1 MLVYDGNCGFCTR
14 WVDRIRAATGD
25 RVEFAPSQEVG
36 HRFPQISPEQFEN
49 AVQWITPDGDVYSG
63 ARAALCVL
71 AFTGPTGRLLW
82 WAYRRA
88 ALVRRSPLK
97 PHTGWWPATGTRCRR
112 FADGFGGQDLRRPSY
127 RTSADL
133 FLRAL
138 AVIYLIAFLS
148 FWVQAHGLI
157 GAQGIL
163 PIEDSVRQASEKG
176 HPLRFPTLF
185 CFNQSDTFIHVL
197 CGAGTLLAG
206 VAAVIV
212 PACGLFF
219 LLLWIGYLS
228 IVTAGGPFLSFQW
241 DVLLLEAG
249 LLAVFLAPWSL
260 PAGVERTVAP
270 SRIVAWLYR
279 WLLFRFMF
287 ASGAVKLTSGDATW
301 RDLSALTH
309 HYQTQPLP
317 NPLSWYA
324 HHLPDGVH
332 VVSVAFMFAIELAAP
347 FFIFAPRRLR
357 IAACALLVALQMGI
371 ALTGNYAFFNLLAA
385 ALCLW
390 MIDDA
395 SWPKRLRVPS
405 SGRES
410 EYSAALQRLAAVP
423 LAAVVVILSLVYLCS
438 FSLRLKVT
446 VAQSCGCPQSGRGT
460 LQYREHLRAFPGDD
474 HEAAGNRP
482 RRKQGRQN
490 LATRTNFAT
499 SRAHPERR
507 PPVVA
512 PHQPRLDW
520 QMWFAALGHY
530 RQSPWIVRPLST
542 APRRIAAGC
551 RPALPGTPFPAAP
564 PRYLRATGV
573 RLSLHDPGGKTQDGQ
588 LVETYLSENLSAEDS
603 TGVAGGVY
611 KQDQARR
618 QIAAGSRE
626 CGDSARF
633 PHSDVPADRVQV
645 LSAFLTTSAISGY

>member
-1 MLVYDGNCGFCTR
+1 MLVYDGNCGFCAR
-14 WVDRIRAATGD
+14 WVDRIRATAGD

-49 AVQWITPDGDVYSG
+49 AVQWITPDGEVYSG
-63 ARAALCVL
+63 ARAALFVL
-71 AFTGPTGRLLW
+71 ALTGPTGRLLW
-82 WAYRRA
+82 WAYRRLPGFAGA
-88 ALVRRSPLK
+88 AEAAYRLVARNRTTVSTVSRWL
-97 PHTGWWPATGTRCRR
+97 W
-112 FADGFGGQDLRRPSY
+112 GQDLRRPTY

-138 AVIYLIAFLS
+138 AVIYVIAFLS

-176 HPLRFPTLF
+176 HPFQFPTLF
-185 CFNQSDTFIHVL
+185 WFNQADTFIHVL

-206 VAAVIV
+206 VAAFV

-219 LLLWIGYLS
+219 LLLWMGYLS

-249 LLAVFLAPWSL
+249 LLAVFLAPWRL
-260 PAGVERTVAP
+260 PAGRGAVVP
-270 SRIVAWLYR
+270 SRLVAWLYR

-332 VVSVAFMFAIELAAP
+332 VVSAAIMFAIELAAP
-347 FFIFAPRRLR
+347 FCIFAPRRLR
-357 IAACALLVALQMGI
+357 IAACALLVALQVGI
-371 ALTGNYAFFNLLAA
+371 ALTGNYTFFNLLAA

-390 MIDDA
+390 LIDDA
-395 SWPKRLRVPS
+395 TWPKRLGLT

-410 EYSAALQRLAAVP
+410 GNPGSIQKLAAAP
-423 LAAVVVILSLVYLCS
+423 LAAVVVILSLVYLCT
-438 FSLRLKVT
+438 FTLRLDAPWPHPV
-446 VAQSCGCPQSGRGT
+446 VA
-460 LQYREHLRAFPGDD
+460 LNRALAPYNVVNTYGLFQVMTTRRPEIVLEGSRDGETWLPYEFRYKPG
-474 HEAAGNRP
+474 A
-482 RRKQGRQN
+482 
-490 LATRTNFAT
+490 
-499 SRAHPERR
+499 PERR
-507 PPVVA
+507 PPVAA

-530 RQSPWIVRPLST
+530 RQSPWIVHLS
-542 APRRIAAGC
+542 RRLLEGSPPVTGLLA
-551 RPALPGTPFPAAP
+551 RNPFPGSP
-564 PRYLRATGV
+564 PRYLRAQLYDYRFTTPEEKHRTGDWWK
-573 RLSLHDPGGKTQDGQ
+573 RTYQK
-588 LVETYLSENLSAEDS
+588 TYLPKIQL
-603 TGVAGGVY
+603 
-611 KQDQARR
+611 K
-618 QIAAGSRE
+618 
-626 CGDSARF
+626 
-633 PHSDVPADRVQV
+633 
-645 LSAFLTTSAISGY
+645 